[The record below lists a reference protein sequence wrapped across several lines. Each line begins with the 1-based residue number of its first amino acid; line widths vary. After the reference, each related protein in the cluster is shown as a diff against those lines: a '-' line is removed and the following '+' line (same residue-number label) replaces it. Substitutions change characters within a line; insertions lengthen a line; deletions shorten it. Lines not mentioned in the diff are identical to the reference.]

1 MPRRH
6 TRGARDRGGGRR
18 RASGQA
24 LVETIIAL
32 TIVMLIVMAL
42 INLAMLASTRHV
54 LNFAAFSGAR
64 AAVYGGAGN
73 PLDPRSLVRTV
84 TDELPRGT
92 VLIEATPGRDD
103 FVVRVIAP
111 FGYPLSGT
119 GSRTPVVSR
128 APMYAQPD
136 IKEAGDNAR

>member
-1 MPRRH
+1 MPDGHSRRR
-6 TRGARDRGGGRR
+6 TGRRCGQR

-24 LVETIIAL
+24 MVETIIAL

-73 PLDPRSLVRTV
+73 QIDPRSLVRTV

-92 VLIEATPGRDD
+92 TLVEATPGSND

-128 APMYAQPD
+128 APMYRQPE